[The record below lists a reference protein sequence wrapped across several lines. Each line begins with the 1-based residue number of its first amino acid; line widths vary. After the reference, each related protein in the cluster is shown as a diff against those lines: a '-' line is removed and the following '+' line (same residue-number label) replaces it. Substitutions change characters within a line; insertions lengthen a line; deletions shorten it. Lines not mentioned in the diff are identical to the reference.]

1 MPATPSSPTAPDRP
15 TTPDRAATADR
26 PAGAARGPLRRL
38 GAFARRHI
46 VFVAPVLV
54 YAVLVL
60 AGITNANIGID
71 SLREDPSSPLGVQ
84 WGSSQ
89 SIRSDEWGTESP
101 IWLGQMARGG
111 QEDSTPLS
119 TSNDFFAQLPSG
131 PATTIVF
138 FDGSILATGQ
148 WFPNEIL
155 FAAKWWLP
163 SLLLFIGLP
172 IWFRQVAGSATWGY
186 FAAGLIF
193 LAPGSM
199 WWSGRPVNTLG
210 FMAAGC
216 ALAIYATRV
225 WADRR
230 WVAGAVAVL
239 GSGVLLARF
248 ATYYQPLAIVIG
260 IPLVLATAMFLLT
273 RPTSWRERLLGL
285 GAIAVSALLWTGLVF
300 WENLD
305 AIAAVLST
313 TYPGDRKSTGG
324 ALDVGMVF
332 GATALGWIKGM
343 TVNQSE
349 VSTAF
354 TVLLAVLAVLVAAA
368 PWRGNRGLL
377 AALAALAACAAFWLS
392 WGTFDWGS
400 LGAALPVA
408 NRVPNTRAMLGVGY
422 IAILA
427 FSLFMSQWQPPR
439 RWAVPAAAGTVTAF
453 LAGWAA
459 SSLGVSLLPQLTVAM
474 IWGSAL
480 IAGGVVFA
488 LVGWPSRW
496 WSWAAALGAAALL
509 VVASTPVLFGLGDLR
524 ASATAQR
531 FLEWG
536 AEARDE
542 GHTWASESQDIDS
555 LMMATGTPTL
565 SARQQMGPD
574 VDAWL
579 KLDPSGE
586 HEDMWNRGGLHI
598 QFEWTDGDSVE
609 FTQPT
614 PDIIIVRTSPCELA
628 GRLPGFRYA
637 VSSQPLDQP
646 CVTEAEKFRW
656 GGVDYTVFEVAAA

>member
-1 MPATPSSPTAPDRP
+1 M
-15 TTPDRAATADR
+15 
-26 PAGAARGPLRRL
+26 L
-38 GAFARRHI
+38 G
-46 VFVAPVLV
+46 
-54 YAVLVL
+54 
-60 AGITNANIGID
+60 GITNSNIGID

-111 QEDSTPLS
+111 QEDTTPLS
-119 TSNDFFAQLPSG
+119 TSNNFFAQLPSG

-138 FDGSILATGQ
+138 FDGTILAAGG
-148 WFPNEIL
+148 WFPNEML

-163 SLLLFIGLP
+163 TLLLFIGLP
-172 IWFRQVAGSATWGY
+172 VWFRQIAGSARWGY
-186 FAAGLIF
+186 FAAALIF

-216 ALAIYATRV
+216 ALAIYAARV

-230 WVAGAVAVL
+230 WVAGTVAVI

-260 IPLVLATAMFLLT
+260 IPLVLATTAFLLT
-273 RPTSWRERLLGL
+273 RDTLWRHRLLGL
-285 GAIAVSALLWTGLVF
+285 GAIGLSALTWTGLVF
-300 WENLD
+300 LENLD

-349 VSTAF
+349 ISTAF
-354 TVLLAVLAVLVAAA
+354 TVLLAVLAVLVAAT

-377 AALAALAACAAFWLS
+377 AALATLVVCGAFWLS
-392 WGTFDWGS
+392 WGTLDWGS
-400 LGAALPVA
+400 LGAAIPVA

-427 FSLFMSQWQPPR
+427 FSLFMSQWQPSQ
-439 RWAVPAAAGTVTAF
+439 RWAVPAAAGLITAF
-453 LAGWAA
+453 LTGYAA
-459 SSLGVSLLPQLTVAM
+459 SSLGVSALPELTVAM
-474 IWGSAL
+474 IWGSSL
-480 IAGGVVFA
+480 VAGLVVFA
-488 LVGWPSRW
+488 LVRWPRRW
-496 WSWAAALGAAALL
+496 WSWVASLGAAALL
-509 VVASTPVLFGLGDLR
+509 VAASTPVLFGVGDLR
-524 ASATAQR
+524 ASDTAQR
-531 FLEWG
+531 FLDWG
-536 AEARDE
+536 VEARAD
-542 GHTWASESQDIDS
+542 GHTWASESQDVDS

-579 KLDPSGE
+579 KLDPGGD

-598 QFEWTDGDSVE
+598 QFDWTDGDSVD

-614 PDIIIVRTSPCELA
+614 PDIIVVHTSPCELA
-628 GRLPGFRYA
+628 ERLPGFRYA
-637 VSSQPLDQP
+637 VSSDPLEQP
-646 CVTEAEKFRW
+646 CLAEGGAFRW
-656 GGVDYTVFEVAAA
+656 AGVDYTVYEVATAG